1 MSVLNVP
8 NTKTH
13 QTIKEYLEKN
23 PDLFKQVFG
32 TLYNNFYKKNIAF
45 NFYNNDGSLKTK
57 VKYIFKY
64 GNNVLGPINILNV
77 KKEYKDDTDGNGILF
92 TLEEHKSV
100 NKVKLTFVASNNVI
114 GLNLNDFRVIN
125 SINNDKSIK
134 KITIWLNNYPNLQII
149 KLDDTT
155 KPLLV
160 NDDSEGMSNEGYDVI
175 SDIVKIKKLLDNIWV
190 REAYITTD
198 DDITDI
204 TFLMTTYVLH
214 FYKTQ
219 MRDACNVWLETI
231 IKRTPSDEA
240 YTLMDHIV
248 ETPYIKYDDDIHN
261 VFEHFNIT
269 INDIPSNYKPCDY
282 LPVGCNTEDI
292 ELANILQRIISLY
305 NDII

>member
-8 NTKTH
+8 DTKTR

-32 TLYNNFYKKNIAF
+32 TLYNNFYKQNIAF
-45 NFYNNDGSLKTK
+45 NFYNNDGSLKTNAE
-57 VKYIFKY
+57 YILRY

-77 KKEYKDDTDGNGILF
+77 EKKYKDDTDGNGILF

-134 KITIWLNNYPNLQII
+134 KIIIWLNNYPYLQII

-155 KPLLV
+155 KHLLV

-190 REAYITTD
+190 REAYIITD
-198 DDITDI
+198 DDNIGI
-204 TFLMTTYVLH
+204 TFLMTEYVLH

-231 IKRTPSDEA
+231 MKRTPSDEV
-240 YTLMDHIV
+240 YTHMEHIV
-248 ETPYIKYDDDIHN
+248 QTPYINYDDDIYK

>member
-8 NTKTH
+8 DTKTH
-13 QTIKEYLEKN
+13 QTIEEYLEKN

-32 TLYNNFYKKNIAF
+32 TLYDNFYKQNIAF
-45 NFYNNDGSLKTK
+45 NFYNNDGSLNTNAE
-57 VKYIFKY
+57 YILRY
-64 GNNVLGPINILNV
+64 GNNILGPINILNV

-100 NKVKLTFVASNNVI
+100 KVQLTFVASNNVI

-134 KITIWLNNYPNLQII
+134 KITIWLNNYPYLQII

-155 KPLLV
+155 KHLLV
-160 NDDSEGMSNEGYDVI
+160 NDDSEGMINEGYNVI
-175 SDIVKIKKLLDNIWV
+175 SDIVKIEKMLSNIWV
-190 REAYITTD
+190 REAYIMTD
-198 DDITDI
+198 DDNIDI
-204 TFLMTTYVLH
+204 TFLMTTYVLK

-219 MRDACNVWLETI
+219 MRNACNVWLETI
-231 IKRTPSDEA
+231 MKRTPSDEA
-240 YTLMDHIV
+240 YTRMEHIV
-248 ETPYIKYDDDIHN
+248 QTPYINYDDDIYN